1 MKKVCLDKETNFK
14 SIASNNFKLIHFSFL
29 YDHILAIIL
38 YFRLLFSQSFFL
50 VLIN

>member
-38 YFRLLFSQSFFL
+38 YLKNSLHSKSYSFF
-50 VLIN
+50 